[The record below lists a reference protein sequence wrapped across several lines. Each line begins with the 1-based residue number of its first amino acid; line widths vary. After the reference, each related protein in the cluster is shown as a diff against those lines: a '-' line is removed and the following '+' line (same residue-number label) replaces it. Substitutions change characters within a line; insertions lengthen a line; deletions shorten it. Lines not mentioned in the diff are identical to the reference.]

1 MIDARTPKKVG
12 WGETFYVDQS
22 QLRSRTTLELRVR
35 TIIDRYQFSHH
46 IMMEIT
52 WGVPKS
58 AHTYAASDEGFVPRR
73 DHAASHKNWI
83 FAAG

>member
-1 MIDARTPKKVG
+1 MHVHPKRLVG
-12 WGETFYVDQS
+12 VRRFTWIKANLALEP
-22 QLRSRTTLELRVR
+22 LLELRVR

-58 AHTYAASDEGFVPRR
+58 AHTYAASDEGFVPSSRPCSV
-73 DHAASHKNWI
+73 A
-83 FAAG
+83 